1 MNIQKRTAL
10 APSSLNWEDLSKS
23 YFYFP
28 TCQCDTLGV
37 YRKSAGCDHQD
48 PRKGEEISP
57 EQREAGPCR
66 WSLPTKEKP
75 KATSNSPCNGNN
87 KAEYELNLLRERA
100 ENNSWLTSPE
110 SGASQRLVPGSDGNT
125 TKTAPAVSGDCRG
138 RENQQLFE
146 TLSSDAQVQ
155 PRLPNPTFFPSPHDL
170 IVISTPA
177 VPIFCLPMGINTI
190 LQLLT
195 KLQWHPRF
203 PGKIYLLG
211 FSKRIAE
218 ASEEIWDKPFT
229 QSSYLAL
236 PHC

>member
-155 PRLPNPTFFPSPHDL
+155 PRLPNPTFFSLPTWPHSNFYSCSTNFLSANGHKHNSPTTHKTSVTSQVPREDL
-170 IVISTPA
+170 SSGL
-177 VPIFCLPMGINTI
+177 FQKDCWGIRGN
-190 LQLLT
+190 
-195 KLQWHPRF
+195 
-203 PGKIYLLG
+203 LG
-211 FSKRIAE
+211 
-218 ASEEIWDKPFT
+218 
-229 QSSYLAL
+229 
-236 PHC
+236 